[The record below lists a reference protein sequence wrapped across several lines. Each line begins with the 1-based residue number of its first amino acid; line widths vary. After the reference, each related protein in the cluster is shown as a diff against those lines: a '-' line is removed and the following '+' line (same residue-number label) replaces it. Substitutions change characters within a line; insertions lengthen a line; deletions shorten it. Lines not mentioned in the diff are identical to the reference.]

1 MKTAHGWSVHTR
13 IRFSTNA
20 DSVLSQINRKIGQR
34 ERRDSRIRTI
44 RSWYFR
50 FQDLFEAAH
59 ECGFEVIGGA
69 LQAATIALVIV
80 VAGIQIVRYVQAH
93 PLPLHFFGW

>member
-1 MKTAHGWSVHTR
+1 MKTAHGWSVHTK
-13 IRFSTNA
+13 IRFSSNA
-20 DSVLSQINRKIGQR
+20 DSVLSKVNQKIGRR
-34 ERRDSRIRTI
+34 ERHEARMRAL

-59 ECGFEVIGGA
+59 RSGVEVIGGG
-69 LQAATIALVIV
+69 LQVATIVLIV
-80 VAGIQIVRYVQAH
+80 VVAAIQTARYFHAH

>member
-34 ERRDSRIRTI
+34 ERRDSRMRTI

-59 ECGFEVIGGA
+59 KSGIEVIGGG
-69 LQAATIALVIV
+69 LQVATIVLIV
-80 VAGIQIVRYVQAH
+80 AVTAIQVGRYIQAH